1 MSGGRAWRRLNLA
14 ALAVVLLGIVGCAIG
29 AAVDA
34 AGFFRAW
41 LCTYLLWLGLPLA
54 GVTLVLVHDLSGGEW
69 MATARPVLEAAIAT
83 MPLATLAGIPAFIG
97 LHALYSWTHP
107 APNLGNV
114 FYLNATGFYLR
125 YAIYVVLWNL
135 LAAFALWA
143 PRGEAAPIP
152 PSLSWLSGV
161 GLVLLAFST
170 GFASIDWIMSLE
182 PAFWSSILS
191 YSVGA
196 GWFNTGLALVLLVV
210 AVSAP
215 AVGERRDHMADLAA
229 ILLATT
235 IFWAYVEFMQF
246 LIVWEENLKSEIP
259 WYLLR
264 IAGIWKAALYVSVGF
279 GFAAPFF
286 VLIWRP
292 SQRSRGVVATISL
305 LIVVS
310 RVADKWWLVLPEFAH
325 AGPFWLDA
333 AAILALGGPMVL
345 LFAGAMRSAP
355 RLSLGGWP
363 TWKAADHG

>member
-1 MSGGRAWRRLNLA
+1 MTASQVWTRVNLA
-14 ALAVVLLGIVGCAIG
+14 ALAALLLGIIGCAIG
-29 AAVDA
+29 AALGP

-41 LCTYLLWLGLPLA
+41 LCTYLFWLGLPLA

-83 MPLATLAGIPAFIG
+83 MPLATLAGIPALVG

-107 APNLGNV
+107 APSLGNI

-143 PRGEAAPIP
+143 PRGGAAPIP
-152 PSLSWLSGV
+152 TRLSWISGV
-161 GLVLLAFST
+161 GLVALAFSV
-170 GFASIDWIMSLE
+170 GFASIDWVMSLE

-246 LIVWEENLKSEIP
+246 LIVWEENLRSEIP

-264 IAGIWKAALYVSVGF
+264 IAGVWKAALYVSVGF
-279 GFAAPFF
+279 GFVVPFF
-286 VLIWRP
+286 VLIWGP
-292 SQRSRGVVATISL
+292 SKRSRALVATVSV
-305 LIVVS
+305 LIVVG
-310 RVADKWWLVLPEFAH
+310 RVAEKWWLVLPEFVH
-325 AGPFWLDA
+325 PGPFWLAA

-345 LFAGAMRSAP
+345 FFAWAMRSAP
-355 RLSLGGWP
+355 RFSPRGWP
-363 TWKAADHG
+363 MWKAADHG